1 MSSTKKEEQVPKRPS
16 IHSAREKK
24 QNRLILI
31 GFLVTAILI
40 VGMVGYA
47 LLYDK
52 VIKNHIAVAKVD
64 RTRIDNDYF
73 VNRVRLERNAYI
85 QQYSILYAQY
95 QMFGDSAEYQQYF
108 LSQMQQVQ
116 SVMDDYESFGE
127 NVLNSMVDDQV
138 IAIEAKKM
146 GIEVSDADVNELLM
160 ELFDYY
166 PSGTPTPEPTSTPWS
181 TPTVS
186 EAEQALLG
194 YTPTPATAA
203 EEEVVPTEV
212 IPTEVVETETE
223 ETVEA
228 TETAAD
234 EAEATV
240 ETPEATATSDE
251 VAATATIAATATPYT
266 EELYQESFNEYISSL
281 EEINVSED
289 YLRQYVYHYLL
300 DQKVQEQVY
309 AEVSVVQDQVWAR
322 HILVETEDEAK
333 DVLARLDA
341 GEDWNALAAE
351 LSLDTS
357 NNTSGGDLGWFP
369 KGYMVEPF
377 EEAAFALGVGEVSQ
391 PVETDYGWH
400 VIQVIGHEERALSA
414 DDYEYA
420 QQLHYQQWLDDAKAS
435 MTIKINDVWK
445 DIVPQDPSI
454 SADIAVN

>member
-1 MSSTKKEEQVPKRPS
+1 MSSTNKEEQAPKRPS

-31 GFLVTAILI
+31 GFIITAILI

-64 RTRIDNDYF
+64 HTRIDNDYF

-95 QMFGDSAEYQQYF
+95 QMFADSAEYQQYF

-116 SVMDDYESFGE
+116 SVLADYESFGQ
-127 NVLNSMVDDQV
+127 NVLDSMVDDQV

-160 ELFDYY
+160 ELFNYY

-203 EEEVVPTEV
+203 TEEVVPTEV
-212 IPTEVVETETE
+212 VATETQ

-228 TETAAD
+228 TETATA
-234 EAEATV
+234 EAEAT
-240 ETPEATATSDE
+240 EATATPAE
-251 VAATATIAATATPYT
+251 AAATATVAATATPYT
-266 EELYQESFNEYISSL
+266 EELYQQSFNDYISSL
-281 EEINVSED
+281 EAIDVSEK
-289 YLRQYVYHYLL
+289 YLREYVSHYLL
-300 DQKVQEQVY
+300 DQKVQQQIY
-309 AEVSVVQDQVWAR
+309 DEVPVVQEQVWAR

-357 NNTSGGDLGWFP
+357 NNTTGGDLGWFP
-369 KGYMVEPF
+369 KGYMVAPF
-377 EEAAFALGVGEVSQ
+377 EDAAFALGVGEISQ

-400 VIQVIGHEERALSA
+400 IIQVIGHEERALSA
-414 DDYEYA
+414 DDYDYA

-445 DIVPQDPSI
+445 DIVPQDPTI
-454 SADIAVN
+454 SADMAVN

>member
-1 MSSTKKEEQVPKRPS
+1 MSSTKKEEQAPKRPS

-24 QNRLILI
+24 QNRIIII
-31 GFLVTAILI
+31 GFIITAALI

-52 VIKNHIAVAKVD
+52 VFKNHIAVAKVD
-64 RTRIDNDYF
+64 HTRIDNDYF

-116 SVMDDYESFGE
+116 STLADYESFGE
-127 NVLNSMVDDQV
+127 TVLNSMVDDQV

-146 GIEVSDADVNELLM
+146 GIEVSDADVDELLM
-160 ELFDYY
+160 ELFNYY
-166 PSGTPTPEPTSTPWS
+166 PSGTPTPEPTTTPWN

-194 YTPTPATAA
+194 YTPTPVLEAT
-203 EEEVVPTEV
+203 EEVVPTEV
-212 IPTEVVETETE
+212 VATETE
-223 ETVEA
+223 EAVEA
-228 TETAAD
+228 TEAVAESAETAD
-234 EAEATV
+234 VEAAE
-240 ETPEATATSDE
+240 ETPEATATPAE
-251 VAATATIAATATPYT
+251 VAAEETAEPTATPYT
-266 EELYQESFNEYISSL
+266 EELYQESYNEYITSL
-281 EEINVSED
+281 ESVNVSEE

-300 DQKVQEQVY
+300 DQKVQKQIYSELP
-309 AEVSVVQDQVWAR
+309 VVQEQVWAR

-357 NNTSGGDLGWFP
+357 NNTTGGDLGWFP
-369 KGYMVEPF
+369 RGYMVEPF
-377 EEAAFALGVGEVSQ
+377 EEAAFALEVGKTSE

-400 VIQVIGHEERALSA
+400 IIQVVGHEDRALSA
-414 DDYEYA
+414 DDYNYA
-420 QQLHYQQWLDDAKAS
+420 QQLHYQNWLDEAKADK
-435 MTIKINDVWK
+435 TIKINDVWK

-454 SADIAVN
+454 SADMLVN

>member
-1 MSSTKKEEQVPKRPS
+1 MSSTKNEEQAPKRPS

-31 GFLVTAILI
+31 GFIITAILI

-64 RTRIDNDYF
+64 HTRIDNDYF

-95 QMFGDSAEYQQYF
+95 QMFADSAEYQQYF

-116 SVMDDYESFGE
+116 SVLADYESFGQ
-127 NVLNSMVDDQV
+127 NVLDSMVDDQV

-160 ELFDYY
+160 ELFNYY

-203 EEEVVPTEV
+203 TEEVVPTEV
-212 IPTEVVETETE
+212 VATETQ

-228 TETAAD
+228 TETATA
-234 EAEATV
+234 EAEAT
-240 ETPEATATSDE
+240 EATATPAE
-251 VAATATIAATATPYT
+251 AAATATVAATATPYT
-266 EELYQESFNEYISSL
+266 EELYQQSFNDYISSL
-281 EEINVSED
+281 EAIDVSEK
-289 YLRQYVYHYLL
+289 YLREYVSHYLL
-300 DQKVQEQVY
+300 DQKVQQQIY
-309 AEVSVVQDQVWAR
+309 DEVPVVQEQVWAR

-357 NNTSGGDLGWFP
+357 NNTTGGDLGWFP
-369 KGYMVEPF
+369 KGYMVAPF
-377 EEAAFALGVGEVSQ
+377 EDAAFALGVGEISQ

-400 VIQVIGHEERALSA
+400 IIQVIGHEERALSA
-414 DDYEYA
+414 DDYDYA

-445 DIVPQDPSI
+445 DIVPQDPTI
-454 SADIAVN
+454 SADMAVN

>member
-1 MSSTKKEEQVPKRPS
+1 MSSTKKEEQAPKRPS

-31 GFLVTAILI
+31 GFIITAILI

-186 EAEQALLG
+186 EAEQALMG

-203 EEEVVPTEV
+203 
-212 IPTEVVETETE
+212 
-223 ETVEA
+223 
-228 TETAAD
+228 
-234 EAEATV
+234 
-240 ETPEATATSDE
+240 
-251 VAATATIAATATPYT
+251 
-266 EELYQESFNEYISSL
+266 
-281 EEINVSED
+281 
-289 YLRQYVYHYLL
+289 
-300 DQKVQEQVY
+300 
-309 AEVSVVQDQVWAR
+309 
-322 HILVETEDEAK
+322 
-333 DVLARLDA
+333 
-341 GEDWNALAAE
+341 
-351 LSLDTS
+351 
-357 NNTSGGDLGWFP
+357 
-369 KGYMVEPF
+369 
-377 EEAAFALGVGEVSQ
+377 
-391 PVETDYGWH
+391 
-400 VIQVIGHEERALSA
+400 
-414 DDYEYA
+414 
-420 QQLHYQQWLDDAKAS
+420 
-435 MTIKINDVWK
+435 
-445 DIVPQDPSI
+445 
-454 SADIAVN
+454 